1 MGGTVPPMANDDV
14 FDYNTSTGDSA
25 PRNITAEVYA
35 SDGSTTLERLRNAV
49 SQKIERSP
57 QYLEV
62 PERPGVEIEISPNIT
77 QEQMKSWRKNSGENS
92 RNGFDSIKFACY
104 IIASCTRGIRI
115 DGEEVLT
122 EDGSAVSFASPEI
135 MEMTGTTR
143 PVPDCVR
150 AFFGIDPHIESAA
163 VAIMDAAGWG
173 DEVDTVDPTKT
184 SSTNS

>member
-1 MGGTVPPMANDDV
+1 MANDDV
-14 FDYNTSTGDSA
+14 YDFTTPAAESA
-25 PRNITAEVYA
+25 PRNITTDAHMSEGA
-35 SDGSTTLERLRNAV
+35 TTLERLRNAV
-49 SQKIERSP
+49 SRKIERSP

-77 QEQMKSWRKNSGENS
+77 QEQMKAWRKNSGENS

-104 IIASCTRGIRI
+104 VIASCTRGIRI

-122 EDGSAVSFASPEI
+122 EEGHPVSFASPEVL
-135 MEMTGTTR
+135 EMTGTTR
-143 PVPDCVR
+143 PIPDCVR
-150 AFFGIDPHIESAA
+150 AFFGIDPHLESAA

-173 DEVDTVDPTKT
+173 EEVETVDPTKT